1 MRRNGTRSHAFP
13 RVCPRGDH
21 GELKG
26 ETPITSRA
34 LDLVPLVNIDID
46 CLQIPIF
53 FRKIVTIELLPVR
66 AAILVSY
73 RFDTHP
79 RRPPAKQKAFDLD
92 DLTEK

>member
-26 ETPITSRA
+26 ETPITPRA

-66 AAILVSY
+66 AAIFVSY

-79 RRPPAKQKAFDLD
+79 RRPPAKQKGFDVD
-92 DLTEK
+92 DLPEK

>member
-1 MRRNGTRSHAFP
+1 MCA
-13 RVCPRGDH
+13 RGDH
-21 GELKG
+21 GEVKG
-26 ETPITSRA
+26 ETLITPRA
-34 LDLVPLVNIDID
+34 LDLVPLVDIDVD

-53 FRKIVTIELLPVR
+53 FRKIVMIELLPVR

-79 RRPPAKQKAFDLD
+79 RRPPAKQKAFDVD